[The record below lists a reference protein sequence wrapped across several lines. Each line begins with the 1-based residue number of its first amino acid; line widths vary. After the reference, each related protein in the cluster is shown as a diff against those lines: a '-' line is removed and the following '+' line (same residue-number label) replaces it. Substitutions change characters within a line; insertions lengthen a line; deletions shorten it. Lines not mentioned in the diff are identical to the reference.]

1 MTNSCRKGKRGE
13 REAAAEIRRL
23 FGTDARR
30 SQQHAGAAG
39 DADLCDDAIPGY
51 HVEVK
56 NLASVSALKHH
67 RQAARDAKDGRTPI
81 VVIKGSRTPWY
92 VILTLDDFARSM
104 GRATAPSGTPPPEAA
119 SSPT

>member
-30 SQQHAGAAG
+30 SQQHAGSAG
-39 DADLCDDAIPGY
+39 DADLCDEAIPGY

-92 VILTLDDFARSM
+92 VILTLEDFARSM
-104 GRATAPSGTPPPEAA
+104 GQATSQEGTSRPAS